1 MFDSLV
7 CWWRPQLTLQLFFF
21 RNTNKIFSIL
31 RILSVLRRIIAWLR
45 DVVCNY
51 LLARQHSPTEY
62 SGYNRKIYEC
72 NFSII
77 ITYIANDKWQ
87 ITIWIFHFSF
97 YILFDFFGK
106 VNESTHCCNVPM
118 HNDTHTTFQQ
128 NQQKKILLQREWERE
143 GEGWNWGKTF
153 LGKRLIQ
160 LNVFKRQETIK

>member
-21 RNTNKIFSIL
+21 PNTNKIFSIL
-31 RILSVLRRIIAWLR
+31 HILSVLRRIIAWLR

-87 ITIWIFHFSF
+87 ITIWVFHFSFIF
-97 YILFDFFGK
+97 YILFDLFGK

-118 HNDTHTTFQQ
+118 HNDTHTTAEQ
-128 NQQKKILLQREWERE
+128 NQQKKILLQRVSERE
-143 GEGWNWGKTF
+143 RERAEIEARHF
-153 LGKRLIQ
+153 
-160 LNVFKRQETIK
+160 